1 MIKTLHQKTISHLQ
15 LVICFILGLCIL
27 PSVSIMA
34 QDAAAVQA
42 IDQLLSSHYLTDQP
56 GATVL
61 VAKDGKV
68 IFKKAYG
75 LATLTPLTKNTIQH
89 TFRIGSV
96 TKQFTA
102 VAILQLVNQNK
113 LKLSDPIRMYLPD
126 YPEHA
131 QAVTIENLL
140 THTSGIKSYT
150 DIIELRSAANK
161 AANKSLDER
170 MDDFKNLPLE
180 FEPGTKYR
188 YSNSGYFLLGRII
201 EKVSGL
207 SYANYLK
214 KNIIQPLGL
223 SSTYFGDN
231 APTDRMTKGYK
242 QGKNGFEVADY
253 VHPSL
258 PFSAGALTTTVED
271 LWKWSQAVFTYK
283 VLPASVMTKA
293 WEPFTLKDGS
303 KINYGYGWSFARIDD
318 LKVIDH
324 GGFIDGFFSY
334 VLNVPEKKLIVC
346 ILSNSA
352 SAAVGVEAFDIARIA
367 IHQPIKNPAPTTVA
381 KNILDEY
388 QGVYEATDKELWEI
402 SSTENTLVAKRS
414 RSEEVLVPFGQDQF
428 FVQGSPDKFLFGRD
442 QKGVIQSFL
451 YQGYGWINTQAS
463 KTNQLKLEGKKSISM
478 DNTVFD
484 QYVGEYELAPQYVVT
499 VWREGFAFKAQ
510 ATGQPVYEIFP
521 ESDRKFFLSVADV
534 TLEFLR
540 DEKQKVTGLVLSMGG
555 HQTPGKK
562 VK

>member
-1 MIKTLHQKTISHLQ
+1 MTKTPLRKAVSHLQ
-15 LVICFILGLCIL
+15 LVICFILGLWIL
-27 PSVSIMA
+27 PSENIMA
-34 QDAAAVQA
+34 QDAAISQA
-42 IDQLLSSHYLTDQP
+42 IDQLLSAHYPTDQP

-68 IFKKAYG
+68 IFRKAYG
-75 LATLTPLTKNTIQH
+75 LATLAPLTKNTLQH
-89 TFRIGSV
+89 TFRIGSI

-113 LKLSDPIRMYLPD
+113 LKLNDPIRMYLPD

-170 MDDFKNLPLE
+170 MNDFKNLPLE

-223 SSTYFGDN
+223 SSTYFGDS
-231 APTDRMTKGYK
+231 APADRMTKGYK
-242 QGKNGFEVADY
+242 LGENGFEVADY
-253 VHPSL
+253 VNPFL
-258 PFSAGALTTTVED
+258 PFSAGALTTSVED
-271 LWKWSQAVFTYK
+271 LLKWDQAVFTYK

-293 WEPFTLKDGS
+293 WGPFILKDGS

-334 VLNVPEKKLIVC
+334 ELNVPEKNLIVC

-367 IHQPIKNPAPTTVA
+367 IHQPIKNPTSITVA

-388 QGVYEATDKELWEI
+388 QGVYEANDKELWEI
-402 SSTENTLVAKRS
+402 TSTENSLVARRS

-428 FVQGSPDKFLFGRD
+428 FVRGSPDKFLFSRN
-442 QKGVIQSFL
+442 QKGAIQSFL
-451 YQGYGWINTQAS
+451 YQGYGWINTQAT

-478 DNTVFD
+478 DNSLFD
-484 QYVGEYELAPQYVVT
+484 QYVGEYELAPQYIVT
-499 VWREGFAFKAQ
+499 VWREGSAYKAQ
-510 ATGQPVYEIFP
+510 ASGQPVYEIFP
-521 ESDRKFFLSVADV
+521 ESDQKFFLSVADV

-540 DEKQKVTGLVLSMGG
+540 DDQQKVTGLVLSMGG

>member
-1 MIKTLHQKTISHLQ
+1 MIRIPSQKANSHLQ
-15 LVICFILGLCIL
+15 FVIYFILGLCIL
-27 PSVSIMA
+27 PSERIRA
-34 QDAAAVQA
+34 QDAAAAKA
-42 IDQLLSSHYLTDQP
+42 IDQLLSGHYPTDQP

-68 IFKKAYG
+68 IFGKAYG
-75 LATLTPLTKNTIQH
+75 LASIDPRTINTMDHI
-89 TFRIGSV
+89 FRIGSV

-102 VAILQLVNQNK
+102 VAILQLANQKK
-113 LKLSDPIRMYLPD
+113 LKLSDPIRTYLPD

-150 DIIELRSAANK
+150 TIVELRSAANK
-161 AANKSLDER
+161 TANKSLDER
-170 MDDFKNLPLE
+170 MNDFKSLPLE
-180 FEPGTKYR
+180 FEPGTSYR

-214 KNIIQPLGL
+214 KNITQPLGL
-223 SSTYFGDN
+223 NSTYFGDS
-231 APTDRMTKGYK
+231 APADRMAKGYK
-242 QGKNGFEVADY
+242 QGENGFQVADY
-253 VHPSL
+253 VHPLL
-258 PFSAGALTTTVED
+258 PFSAGALTTSVED
-271 LWKWSQAVFTYK
+271 LLKWNQAVFTYK
-283 VLPASVMTKA
+283 VLPASVIMKA

-303 KINYGYGWSFARIDD
+303 RINYGYGWSLARIDD

-334 VLNVPEKKLIVC
+334 VVNVPERNLMVC

-352 SAAVGVEAFDIARIA
+352 SAQVGAEAFDIARIA
-367 IHQPIKNPAPTTVA
+367 IHQPIKIPAPITVP

-388 QGVYEATDKELWEI
+388 QGVYEANDKELWEI
-402 SSTENTLVAKRS
+402 ISTDTGLVAKRS
-414 RSEEVLVPFGQDQF
+414 RSEEVLVPFERDQF
-428 FVQGSPDKFLFGRD
+428 FVEKWSDKFAFSRD
-442 QKGVIQSFL
+442 PKGTVQSFI

-463 KTNQLKLEGKKSISM
+463 KTSQLKLEGKRSIPI
-478 DNTVFD
+478 DNALFD
-484 QYVGEYELAPQYVVT
+484 QYVGEYELAPQYTVT
-499 VWREGFAFKAQ
+499 VWREGSVYKAQ

-534 TLEFLR
+534 TVEFLR
-540 DEKQKVTGLVLSMGG
+540 DEKQNVTGLVLTMDGR
-555 HQTPGKK
+555 QTPGKK